1 MGEEWP
7 KCANG
12 RVATRVAWRSSET
25 AIESERRPTRGWEGV
40 AGVIAQR
47 PNSETAI
54 ASERW
59 PSAEWEGNVERRAGR
74 NQTDIGES

>member
-1 MGEEWP
+1 MGEKWP
-7 KCANG
+7 KRANG

-25 AIESERRPTRGWEGV
+25 AIESETRGWEGV
-40 AGVIAQR
+40 AGVIGQR
-47 PNSETAI
+47 PSETAI